1 MTKEQQ
7 IDQFIKEI
15 KIPKKTT
22 ILFFNYSA
30 KSKWYNPFLLATKL
44 YYHLNGK
51 AKIDHCGHIIWSNIP
66 NIPKLFEANIKLGII
81 KTDLKERLMHFKGK
95 VYAVQIDDNF
105 PKERL
110 WFEWKYFAHKY
121 DLIQAIAS
129 AVDNFK
135 WFNRYVKKRK
145 MKGYFCSILVAKL
158 GLLQADETIINV
170 VKKAGGAENVSPPEL
185 FEPFYQQAKVLRLK

>member
-44 YYHLNGK
+44 YYHLNNK
-51 AKIDHCGHIIWSNIP
+51 AKIDHCAHILWTSV
-66 NIPKLFEANIKLGII
+66 PKLFEANIKRGII
-81 KTDLKERLMHFKGK
+81 QTNLKERLMHFKGK

-105 PKERL
+105 PDTRID
-110 WFEWKYFAHKY
+110 FEFKYYLKKY

-158 GLLQADETIINV
+158 GLLQADETIIDV

-185 FEPFYQQAKVLRLK
+185 FAPFYQQAKVLRLK